1 MSSAPEFRQ
10 HLDRVALAAM
20 AVLVLVW
27 GYNWVVMKI
36 ALSYAAPFDFAALRT
51 LGASACLLLTV
62 LLLRPREF
70 RVRYVRGT
78 LLLGLL
84 QTLCFVGLVNLALV
98 HGGAGKSSVL
108 VYSMPFWVALLA
120 PIILKVHSPRGH
132 WPIVAMAFAGLL
144 LILSP
149 WETTPDLVSSL
160 LALGA
165 GLFWAL
171 SVMVVKKIPV
181 KNNWEL
187 LSLTGWQMFAGSVV
201 LLVVAV
207 TVPAHPIHWTWQ
219 FTLALLYNIGP
230 GNALAWFLWLFIVT
244 RLPVGISSLNSLAIP
259 VVGVLAAW
267 LQLGERPSRLETMG
281 MLLVFLALALLSFS
295 ARAARLRN
303 AKNSGL

>member
-1 MSSAPEFRQ
+1 MNAHNDTKRRLEG
-10 HLDRVALAAM
+10 VALLAM
-20 AVLVLVW
+20 AVLMLVW

-36 ALSYAAPFDFAALRT
+36 ALRYAAPFDFAALRT
-51 LGASACLLLTV
+51 LGASLCLLFTV

-70 RVRYVRGT
+70 RPRYVRGT

-98 HGGAGKSSVL
+98 RGGAGKSSVL
-108 VYSMPFWVALLA
+108 VYSMPFWVALLS
-120 PIILKVHSPRGH
+120 PVILRVRSPRSH
-132 WPIVAMAFAGLL
+132 WPVIAMAFAGLL

-149 WETTPDLVSSL
+149 WEKTPDLVSSL

-171 SVMVVKKIPV
+171 SVLVVKKIPI

-187 LSLTGWQMFAGSVV
+187 LSLTGWQMFAGSVAL
-201 LLVVAV
+201 LLVAV
-207 TVPAHPIHWTWQ
+207 LVPAHPIHWTWQ
-219 FTLALLYNIGP
+219 FSIALLYNIGP

-244 RLPVGISSLNSLAIP
+244 RLPVSISSLNSLAIP

-267 LQLGERPSRLETMG
+267 LQLGERPTRYEAIG
-281 MLLVFLALALLSFS
+281 MLLVFIALALLSFTARARRVRS
-295 ARAARLRN
+295 ARN
-303 AKNSGL
+303 AGL